1 MGWLLFCGL
10 FGSINSLSMLNK
22 LLRHKWNVFITV
34 VLLSLLVVIRALE
47 SQLFYDPFLI
57 YFEEDYLKLP
67 LPEFD
72 GLQLFFGL
80 TFRFFLNTIL
90 SLGIIYTVFKDKEVI
105 TFASILY
112 LILFVILIAAFFCI
126 LHFFKNQEN
135 LLLFYVRRFLIQPL
149 FLIVFVPAFYYQK
162 LKS

>member
-1 MGWLLFCGL
+1 
-10 FGSINSLSMLNK
+10 MLNK
-22 LLRHKWNVFITV
+22 LLRHKWNVFIAI
-34 VLLSLLVVIRALE
+34 VLLSLLVAVRAFE

-57 YFEEDYLKLP
+57 YFEGDYMKLP

-80 TFRFFLNTIL
+80 SFRFFLNTIL
-90 SLGIIYTVFKDKEVI
+90 SLGIIYALFKDRGMILFV
-105 TFASILY
+105 SILY
-112 LILFVILIAAFFCI
+112 LLLFVVLILTLFGI

-149 FLIVFVPAFYYQK
+149 FLILFIPAFYYQK
-162 LKS
+162 LKD